1 MKSYISGLKPKT
13 IFCRNYK
20 NVDKEKFVKDVKTG
34 DFSFSNNDPNKNYS
48 VLSDTFLK
56 LLDRHAPLKKKK
68 QRGNHAPFISKEMR
82 KAIYTRSRL
91 RNNFCKNP
99 SEENERKYERQR
111 NLCESLRRKA
121 INNFLILPAKE
132 W

>member
-13 IFCRNYK
+13 IFAVITKTLIKK
-20 NVDKEKFVKDVKTG
+20 NLLRMSKQEIFLFQIMIQT
-34 DFSFSNNDPNKNYS
+34 KNYS